1 MQALVQQLG
10 FDWGE
15 PMGAPMSTPISAP
28 MSAPPQTPPQPSS
41 QPQQPSDTQLSK
53 SVSGPM
59 AKGEDFVQVVGLA
72 SWQHPLA
79 NRQLRLPTAV
89 LGYHLKR
96 GKRTTVGMSVGIEGV
111 TVNAPRWS
119 TVGDIEAVLLSKAD
133 WLIAKLQEMQ
143 ARGKELASAH
153 IQWADGVVLP
163 VLGCSVCV
171 SLDPS
176 HQFVKSGHALH
187 TLAGHDVQWHD
198 SGAWSANGEVLS
210 DGTPLRLFVA
220 LPQAATAN
228 QIRDITQAWLM
239 RLATLVFAQR
249 LDRYAHTLNVRYTQL
264 KLSSASTRWGSATS
278 QGHIRLNW
286 RLVHGPLSV
295 VDYVVVHELSH
306 LREMNHGPQFWG
318 TVASVMPEFEHHRDH
333 LKSLQLPVW

>member
-1 MQALVQQLG
+1 MWRRAARAVSEQLG
-10 FDWGE
+10 FDWDDADSQAKPQRGDD
-15 PMGAPMSTPISAP
+15 TPKA
-28 MSAPPQTPPQPSS
+28 TPPRTSTKPVD
-41 QPQQPSDTQLSK
+41 PVKRGD
-53 SVSGPM
+53 
-59 AKGEDFVQVVGLA
+59 DFAQVVGLA

-79 NRQLRLPTAV
+79 NRQLRLPTAQ

-96 GKRTTVGMSVGIEGV
+96 GKRKTVGMSVGIEGV

-119 TVGDIEAVLLSKAD
+119 TIGDIDAVLLSKAD

-153 IQWADGVVLP
+153 IKWADGVMLP
-163 VLGCSVCV
+163 VLGCQVQV
-171 SLDPS
+171 TLDPS
-176 HQFVKSGHALH
+176 HQLVKSGHAVCTTSGEPVVWH
-187 TLAGHDVQWHD
+187 CDHWQAAGAPV
-198 SGAWSANGEVLS
+198 APGETV
-210 DGTPLRLFVA
+210 RLLVA

-228 QIRDITQAWLM
+228 QLRDITQAWLM
-239 RLATLVFAQR
+239 RLATLVFGQR
-249 LDRYAHTLNVRYTQL
+249 LDHYAQTLGVRYTQL

-318 TVASVMPEFEHHRDH
+318 TVASVMPEFEHHRDR

>member
-1 MQALVQQLG
+1 MWRKAARAVSEQLG
-10 FDWGE
+10 FDWGDTE
-15 PMGAPMSTPISAP
+15 PRAKPKAVADTPKA
-28 MSAPPQTPPQPSS
+28 TQPTATAK
-41 QPQQPSDTQLSK
+41 PT
-53 SVSGPM
+53 GPVTR
-59 AKGEDFVQVVGLA
+59 GDDFAQVVGLA

-79 NRQLRLPTAV
+79 NRQLRLPSAQ

-96 GKRTTVGMSVGIEGV
+96 GKRKTVGMSVGIEGV

-119 TVGDIEAVLLSKAD
+119 TVGDIDAVLLSKAD

-153 IQWADGVVLP
+153 IQWADGVLLP
-163 VLGCSVCV
+163 VLGCHVQV
-171 SLDPS
+171 TLDPA
-176 HQFVKSGHALH
+176 HHFVKSGHALCTQSGESVVWH
-187 TLAGHDVQWHD
+187 HDHWLV
-198 SGAWSANGEVLS
+198 SGEPVAPGE
-210 DGTPLRLFVA
+210 TLRLFVA

-228 QIRDITQAWLM
+228 QLRDITQAWLM
-239 RLATLVFAQR
+239 RLATVVFGQR
-249 LDRYAHTLNVRYTQL
+249 LDHYAQTLGVRYTQL

>member
-1 MQALVQQLG
+1 MWRKTAHAVSEQLG
-10 FDWGE
+10 FDWGDAE
-15 PMGAPMSTPISAP
+15 PQAK
-28 MSAPPQTPPQPSS
+28 PQPLLND
-41 QPQQPSDTQLSK
+41 PAGWPPKALTK
-53 SVSGPM
+53 PVGPVER
-59 AKGEDFVQVVGLA
+59 GDDFAQVVGLA

-79 NRQLRLPTAV
+79 NRQLRLPTAQ

-96 GKRTTVGMSVGIEGV
+96 GKRKTVGMSVGIEGV
-111 TVNAPRWS
+111 TVNAPRWN
-119 TVGDIEAVLLSKAD
+119 TVGDIDAVLLSKAD

-153 IQWADGVVLP
+153 IKWADGVQLP
-163 VLGCSVCV
+163 VLGCTVQV
-171 SLDPS
+171 TQDPS
-176 HQFVKSGHALH
+176 HRFVKSGHALC
-187 TLAGHDVQWHD
+187 TN
-198 SGAWSANGEVLS
+198 SGELVVWQNDHWQVNGQPVAPGES
-210 DGTPLRLFVA
+210 LRLFVA

-228 QIRDITQAWLM
+228 QLRDITQAWLM
-239 RLATLVFAQR
+239 RLATLVFGQR
-249 LDRYAHTLNVRYTQL
+249 LDHYAPTLGVRYTQL